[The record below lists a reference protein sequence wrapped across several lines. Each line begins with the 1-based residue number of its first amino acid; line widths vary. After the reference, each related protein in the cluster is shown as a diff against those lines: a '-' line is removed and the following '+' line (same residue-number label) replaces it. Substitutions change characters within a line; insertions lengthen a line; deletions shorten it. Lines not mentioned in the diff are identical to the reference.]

1 MPDVEAA
8 GRTVSI
14 SNPNKVLF
22 PDENL
27 TKGDLIEYY
36 ERIADVMLPHVRDR
50 CVTLRRY
57 PDGVDTDGFIQQ
69 EIPDH
74 FPDWIDRKTV
84 DKKGGT
90 VTHALCN
97 DAASLVYLAQQAC
110 ITPHTWLSRTD
121 KLRHPDR
128 MIFDLDP
135 SREDFDALRTAAR
148 RIRDVLQEAAL
159 TPFVMTSG
167 SKGLHVV
174 VPLARA
180 DDFDEVR
187 RVARGLADSL
197 AEAHPDTLTTEQR
210 KKKRNGRIFLD
221 TLRNSYAQTSAPP
234 YSVRARTAAP
244 VATPVTWDEL
254 GDAGLHPQRY
264 TIKNLFR
271 RLGQT
276 DDPWADIESEAGT
289 LDTAREMLDEQKGS

>member
-1 MPDVEAA
+1 MPEVEAA

-14 SNPNKVLF
+14 SNPDKVLF

-27 TKGDLIEYY
+27 TKGDLIDYY
-36 ERIADVMLPHVRDR
+36 RRIADVMLPHVRDR

-74 FPDWIDRKTV
+74 FPDWIDRETV

-135 SREDFDALRTAAR
+135 SSDDFDALRTAAR
-148 RIRDVLQEAAL
+148 RIRDVLQEAGL

-187 RVARGLADSL
+187 RVARGLAVRL
-197 AEAHPDTLTTEQR
+197 AEAHPDMLTTEQR
-210 KKKRNGRIFLD
+210 KKKRKGRIFLD

-234 YSVRARTAAP
+234 YSVRARPAAP

-276 DDPWADIESEAGT
+276 DDPWADIDSEAGD
-289 LDTAREMLDEQKGS
+289 LDTARAMLDGEDES